1 MKNVLEALGNYSY
14 STFIDLA
21 NAFIDCD
28 QATIFK
34 VVSSYYEQGN
44 DLKLFVDQFLSFM
57 IDVTKYSIFKS
68 FDMIRVPSTMKG
80 ELDRVINI
88 QNASQ
93 YFTYVVDRLL
103 DTKNMIKNDSQIK
116 STVEIMFLR
125 IARGQ

>member
-1 MKNVLEALGNYSY
+1 
-14 STFIDLA
+14 
-21 NAFIDCD
+21 
-28 QATIFK
+28 
-34 VVSSYYEQGN
+34 
-44 DLKLFVDQFLSFM
+44 M

-93 YFTYVVDRLL
+93 YFSYVVDRLL

>member
-1 MKNVLEALGNYSY
+1 M
-14 STFIDLA
+14 
-21 NAFIDCD
+21 
-28 QATIFK
+28 
-34 VVSSYYEQGN
+34 
-44 DLKLFVDQFLSFM
+44 KLFVDQFLSFM

-68 FDMIRVPSTMKG
+68 FDMLLVPSTMKS

-93 YFTYVVDRLL
+93 YFSYVVDRLL